1 MERSRDYARERE
13 EGPMKH
19 WANRLSLLAV
29 AAVLLG
35 LGACGDSDS
44 SKDSNP
50 PPPPPVSKTVVTN
63 GVITGI
69 GSVYVNGER
78 YGTDD
83 ASVTMDDRPG
93 DLLQLKVGQYVELK
107 GHEHTDGAHDA
118 DIIHYHNVLEGPIT
132 RIDAGTSSL
141 VVLGQTVRVTL
152 DTVFG
157 DAIVPAS
164 IEGLAVGD
172 VVEVSGIVPADGLI
186 DATRI
191 DVKPDG
197 GPYDVSGYVTGVSVA
212 VHRFNLN
219 ALVVDY
225 SAANMEDFTA
235 GDPAVGNLVKVTGS
249 TFLADGALVA
259 LHVELRSDDYLTAG
273 PGDVLEVEGPIADF
287 VSVTDFTVAGWDVT
301 TSMYTTYEHGT
312 AADLADGVLVM
323 VKGIANADGVLVAH
337 KIAFRE
343 VSTIRIVAQLDV
355 MSPYG
360 DLKLLGVDVKVTDTT
375 VFQDMSALDLREF
388 DFYDL
393 AVGNWLDLRGYEDP
407 EGSGKVVATHVVRI
421 DPASGVRIR
430 GPFRDPAPP
439 SFDILSVLV
448 TTDPYTCFIVEG
460 GKCSDGMTAAEFFA
474 QAEGE
479 LVEAWGTWNAPVL
492 DPAKVEIKV
501 SDVE

>member
-1 MERSRDYARERE
+1 
-13 EGPMKH
+13 MKS
-19 WANRLSLLAV
+19 WANRWSLLAV

-35 LGACGDSDS
+35 LGACSSSDSD
-44 SKDSNP
+44 KDKDTNP
-50 PPPPPVSKTVVTN
+50 PPVTKTVVTT
-63 GVITGI
+63 GVITGV
-69 GSVYVNGER
+69 GSVYVNGVR
-78 YGTDD
+78 YDTND

-93 DLLQLKVGQYVELK
+93 DPLQLRVGQYVELK
-107 GHEHTDGAHDA
+107 GHTHQYWNYAETSADVIRYHD
-118 DIIHYHNVLEGPIT
+118 VLEGPIT
-132 RIDAGTSSL
+132 SIDAVAGSF
-141 VVLGQTVRVTL
+141 VAIGQTVRVSL

-157 DAIVPAS
+157 DDIVPAS

-191 DVKPDG
+191 DLKPDG
-197 GPYDVSGYVTGVSVA
+197 GPYDVSGYITSVSVA
-212 VHRFNLN
+212 AHRFNLN

-225 SAANMEDFTA
+225 SAANMEDFEDA
-235 GDPAVGNLVKVTGS
+235 DPAVGDLVKVTGA

-259 LHVELRSDDYLTAG
+259 LHVELRSDDYLSAG
-273 PGDVLEVEGPIADF
+273 PGDIVEVEGPIADF

-301 TSMYTTYEHGT
+301 TTADTTYEHGT
-312 AADLADGVLVM
+312 AASLADGVLVM
-323 VKGIANADGVLVAH
+323 VKGIADANGVLVAH

-343 VSTIRIVAQLDV
+343 VSTIRIVAQVDAKSTSGELA
-355 MSPYG
+355 
-360 DLKLLGVDVKVTDTT
+360 LLGVGVSTNDTT
-375 VFQDMSALDLREF
+375 VFQDMSALALREF
-388 DFYDL
+388 DLGDV
-393 AVGNWLDLRGYEDP
+393 AVGNWLDVRGYEEP
-407 EGSGKVVATHVVRI
+407 VGSGKVVATHVVRI

-474 QAEGE
+474 QAPGE

-501 SDVE
+501 SDDE

>member
-1 MERSRDYARERE
+1 MR
-13 EGPMKH
+13 G

-29 AAVLLG
+29 AAAFLG
-35 LGACGDSDS
+35 LGACSDGDS

-93 DLLQLKVGQYVELK
+93 DLLQLKVGQYVEVK
-107 GHEHTDGAHDA
+107 GHEHTDGVHDA
-118 DIIHYHNVLEGPIT
+118 DIIRYHNVLEGPIT
-132 RIDAGTSSL
+132 SIDASAGSF

-152 DTVFG
+152 DTEFG
-157 DAIVPAS
+157 DEIVPAS
-164 IEGLAVGD
+164 IEGLAVAD
-172 VVEVSGIVPADGLI
+172 IVEVSGIVPADGLI

-212 VHRFNLN
+212 AHRFNLN

-225 SAANMEDFTA
+225 SAANMEDFTT
-235 GDPAVGNLVKVTGS
+235 GDPAVGDLVKVTGS
-249 TFLADGALVA
+249 TFLADGALAA
-259 LHVELRSDDYLTAG
+259 LHVELRSDDYLAAG

-287 VSVTDFTVAGWDVT
+287 VSVTDFTVAGRDVT
-301 TSMYTTYEHGT
+301 TTASTTYEHGT

-323 VKGIANADGVLVAH
+323 VKGIADANGVLVAH

-343 VSTIRIVAQLDV
+343 VSTIRIVAQLEA

-360 DLKLLGVDVKVTDTT
+360 DLKLLGVETYVTDTT
-375 VFQDMSALDLREF
+375 VFQDMSALALREF
-388 DFYDL
+388 DLGDV
-393 AVGNWLDLRGYEDP
+393 AVGNWLDVRGYEDP

-439 SFDILSVLV
+439 SFHILSVLV
-448 TTDPYTCFIVEG
+448 TIDPYTCLIVEG
-460 GKCSDGMTAAEFFA
+460 STCQDRMTAAEFFA
-474 QAEGE
+474 QAPGE
-479 LVEAWGTWNAPVL
+479 LVEAWGIWNAPVL
-492 DPAKVEIKV
+492 DPAKVEIKL
-501 SDVE
+501 SDDD

>member
-1 MERSRDYARERE
+1 
-13 EGPMKH
+13 
-19 WANRLSLLAV
+19 
-29 AAVLLG
+29 
-35 LGACGDSDS
+35 
-44 SKDSNP
+44 
-50 PPPPPVSKTVVTN
+50 
-63 GVITGI
+63 
-69 GSVYVNGER
+69 
-78 YGTDD
+78 
-83 ASVTMDDRPG
+83 
-93 DLLQLKVGQYVELK
+93 
-107 GHEHTDGAHDA
+107 
-118 DIIHYHNVLEGPIT
+118 
-132 RIDAGTSSL
+132 
-141 VVLGQTVRVTL
+141 VRVTL

-157 DAIVPAS
+157 DDIEPAS
-164 IEGLAVGD
+164 IEGLAVDD
-172 VVEVSGIVPADGLI
+172 VVEVSGIVPADGVI

-191 DVKPDG
+191 DIKPDG
-197 GPYDVSGYVTGVSVA
+197 GPYDVSGYVTSVSVA
-212 VHRFNLN
+212 EHRFNLN

-225 SAANMEDFTA
+225 SAANMEDFTT

-249 TFLADGALVA
+249 TFLADGTLVA

-273 PGDVLEVEGPIADF
+273 PGDVIEVEGVVEDF
-287 VSVTDFTVAGWDVT
+287 VSVTDFGVAGWDVT
-301 TSMYTTYEHGT
+301 TTATTTYEHGT
-312 AADLADGVLVM
+312 AADLADGVPVM
-323 VKGIANADGVLVAH
+323 VKGVANADGVLVAH

-375 VFQDMSALDLREF
+375 VFQDMSALALREF

-460 GKCSDGMTAAEFFA
+460 STCQDRMTAAEFFA
-474 QAEGE
+474 QATGQQ
-479 LVEAWGTWNAPVL
+479 VEAWGTWNAPVL

-501 SDVE
+501 SDDD